1 MAAVDELDISTS
13 ALIVLMPHNSSNVV
27 SHVYGG
33 LYCVI
38 TTTVDREKMCSF
50 HKVPNS
56 LYQYL
61 MKRKYK
67 WVIPLTEKILSVTR
81 MNQYQ

>member
-1 MAAVDELDISTS
+1 MTAADELDFSTS
-13 ALIVLMPHNSSNVV
+13 ALIELMPYNSSNVV

-33 LYCVI
+33 LYCV
-38 TTTVDREKMCSF
+38 TATTVDREEMCSF

-61 MKRKYK
+61 MKRRYK

>member
-1 MAAVDELDISTS
+1 MNMTAVDELDFSTS

-33 LYCVI
+33 LYSV
-38 TTTVDREKMCSF
+38 TATTVDREEMCSF

-56 LYQYL
+56 LYRYL
-61 MKRKYK
+61 MKRRYK
-67 WVIPLTEKILSVTR
+67 WVIPLIDLSVTR